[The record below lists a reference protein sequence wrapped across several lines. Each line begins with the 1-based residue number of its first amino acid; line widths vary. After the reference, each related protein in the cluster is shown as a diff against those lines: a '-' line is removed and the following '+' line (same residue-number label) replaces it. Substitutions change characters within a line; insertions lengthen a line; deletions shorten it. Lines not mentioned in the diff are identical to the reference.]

1 MGDYNEGMDAS
12 KLELEME
19 EADEGFASTEPLT
32 HTDAKGKVQNKNKFK
47 VSDFSVSDFGST
59 PPT

>member
-1 MGDYNEGMDAS
+1 MGDYNEGIDAS

-32 HTDAKGKVQNKNKFK
+32 HDDVKPGKVQNKNKFK
-47 VSDFSVSDFGST
+47 VC
-59 PPT
+59 